1 MSQAPADAEELDEDH
16 GSPIPD
22 PPRRVP
28 FGVAVTTALLG
39 MLAVPL
45 VLLAMVTLF
54 SGSGYTDDV
63 GEATLRGLAASV
75 VAVCAVL
82 VVAVAWSFVRDGTT
96 VGPMIVGL
104 LVVIAGLIMLG
115 VGVAGESPDTE
126 GLRVGVLAIVLG
138 LGVLLVPLL
147 GQAPAYLAARRV
159 WSRAERDW
167 LRELTTPEVPPLG
180 PQQWPGHYAPQ
191 QQWGGAPQPGYPPQY
206 QYPPQP
212 GPGWT
217 GQQPPQYQAWPEPTV
232 PPLAQPA
239 QQFSAPPAQ
248 QYSGPPAQQ
257 STQQSPFPAAQPHPG
272 QQVQQ
277 FSGPP
282 AQQYSAAPAQP
293 LPGAPAQAESAAVPT
308 ESRPAAST
316 DDAQAERPAAEAE
329 SHPAPV
335 PLAAAQQAPTEQIRP
350 AGPPA

>member
-1 MSQAPADAEELDEDH
+1 MSEAPADAEELDEDH

-39 MLAVPL
+39 MLVVPL

-54 SGSGYTDDV
+54 SGGGYTDDV

-115 VGVAGESPDTE
+115 AGVAGESPDTQ
-126 GLRVGVLAIVLG
+126 GLPVGVLAIVLG

-232 PPLAQPA
+232 PPWSGQQPPEQPFPAPPLAQPA

-257 STQQSPFPAAQPHPG
+257 AA
-272 QQVQQ
+272 
-277 FSGPP
+277 
-282 AQQYSAAPAQP
+282 AAPAQP
-293 LPGAPAQAESAAVPT
+293 YPGPPA

-316 DDAQAERPAAEAE
+316 DDAQAERPAAEAG